1 MKLFYGGPPLKELHE
16 EYAKKGRLD
25 ENAPVKSVDSITI
38 DAPVATVWQLI
49 SDLRNWPQWRS
60 DAQVTRLDA
69 IEPDARFQWKV
80 RGASIKSTFAVIAP
94 EQELTWTGVAMGW
107 VKAID
112 RCRLAPAGDGRTT
125 VTMEESMSG
134 SLLTLLYNNG
144 RLRKGHQDMLRMLK
158 TAAEERAASPFS

>member
-1 MKLFYGGPPLKELHE
+1 
-16 EYAKKGRLD
+16 
-25 ENAPVKSVDSITI
+25 
-38 DAPVATVWQLI
+38 
-49 SDLRNWPQWRS
+49 
-60 DAQVTRLDA
+60 
-69 IEPDARFQWKV
+69 
-80 RGASIKSTFAVIAP
+80 
-94 EQELTWTGVAMGW
+94 MGW